1 MTLSAIFYPCHF
13 VRTILSI
20 PFCPIP
26 FCPYTIL
33 SIPFCP
39 YYFVRYHF
47 VLEPYI
53 GLHRICPVT
62 AIGPVELFKLQSP
75 IFPSFS
81 KCLHLCQLTHR
92 PTVDNSSNSIAH
104 AERVHNKFKLIEDLD
119 KFIMSQECY
128 FNFAIMSVI
137 SYIARTIDFDTVVRN
152 FLKRAGADPFKS
164 RLHKLIEPSSK

>member
-81 KCLHLCQLTHR
+81 KSLHLCLLMSTTFMSTYLCLPLTI
-92 PTVDNSSNSIAH
+92 PT
-104 AERVHNKFKLIEDLD
+104 
-119 KFIMSQECY
+119 
-128 FNFAIMSVI
+128 
-137 SYIARTIDFDTVVRN
+137 TVGYSPCREITQQIQVN
-152 FLKRAGADPFKS
+152 
-164 RLHKLIEPSSK
+164 